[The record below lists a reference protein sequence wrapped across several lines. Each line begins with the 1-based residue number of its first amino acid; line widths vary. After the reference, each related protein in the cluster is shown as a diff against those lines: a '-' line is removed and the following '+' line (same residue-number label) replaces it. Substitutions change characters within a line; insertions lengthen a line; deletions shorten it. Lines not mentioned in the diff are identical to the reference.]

1 MKNLLL
7 TGLIIFLG
15 SCSNDDFDNSS
26 SGLVSNEAVS
36 REKTADF
43 KTGSALEKD
52 LKEVPAGDYL
62 LLIPAQLEETII
74 SVLKDQ
80 TGRNE
85 LRTFDKSSSDLDTIS
100 STEDPV
106 STLLII
112 VDESTLGSSL
122 KLDMKGYIVNL
133 GNLRGQQ
140 YQIVDDFIIQYE
152 IAKRQDS
159 TLLTGEKETVLSI
172 SSISEA
178 VLFSEKDRKDRD
190 WETSTTSKGTR
201 N

>member
-15 SCSNDDFDNSS
+15 SCSNDDFDNSN
-26 SGLVSNEAVS
+26 LRLLPNEAIS

-43 KTGSALEKD
+43 KTGSALENF
-52 LKEVPAGDYL
+52 KEVPAGECAF
-62 LLIPAQLEETII
+62 LIPVELEEKII
-74 SVLKDQ
+74 SILKAQ
-80 TGRNE
+80 SGRNGQMAFE
-85 LRTFDKSSSDLDTIS
+85 KSSSDLAAIS
-100 STEDPV
+100 SAEDPV

-112 VDESTLGSSL
+112 VDESTLESSL
-122 KLDMKGYIVNL
+122 KIDVKRYIVFL

-140 YQIVDDFIIQYE
+140 HQIVDDFIIQYE
-152 IAKRQDS
+152 ISKRQDS

-190 WETSTTSKGTR
+190 WETSTTRKSNR
-201 N
+201 H